1 MSRALFLSLSL
12 ESFSIIGEEFSM
24 TQIVL
29 IKSTFTMEV
38 TDLVEDVL
46 IDGRRYFAK
55 RLHTAGTRGYNKSAP
70 W

>member
-1 MSRALFLSLSL
+1 ML
-12 ESFSIIGEEFSM
+12 EFYIFNDPKSI
-24 TQIVL
+24 IVL

-55 RLHTAGTRGYNKSAP
+55 RLRTAGTRGYDKSAQ
-70 W
+70 WWRIVHLR